1 MNRIRKALKPIRK
14 FVHKYV
20 NGTKGMISIFLALVM
35 SPLLSVSLLLVESA
49 RYQSTIQMVEE
60 IMDCAGFSSLAE
72 YDEYLDSRFG
82 TMAVSQKEDINST
95 FSNYM
100 KKV

>member
-49 RYQSTIQMVEE
+49 RYQSTWWKRLWTAQDFRALRNMMNIWTAGLEPWQFRRKKILIQHFR
-60 IMDCAGFSSLAE
+60 I
-72 YDEYLDSRFG
+72 
-82 TMAVSQKEDINST
+82 I
-95 FSNYM
+95 
-100 KKV
+100 